1 MGAAH
6 HPRQPRP
13 ESFISGVGHPAPMRP
28 KIHASCFVHETA
40 VIIGNVEIGQDCGI
54 WPHSVIRG
62 DKDAIRMGDGSN
74 VQDCCVVHCSPGFPV
89 SIGKGVSIGHGAIV
103 HGATIEDDV
112 IIGMNAT
119 VLNGSVVGAGSI
131 IGANALVKEGMKI
144 APGSLVVGVPGKA
157 IREGDASLKGHA
169 VENAETYRELA
180 KRHKEGVYER
190 YSS

>member
-1 MGAAH
+1 MA
-6 HPRQPRP
+6 
-13 ESFISGVGHPAPMRP
+13 MKP
-28 KIHASCFVHETA
+28 KVDASCYVHDTA

-62 DKDAIRMGDGSN
+62 DENSIRIGDGSN
-74 VQDCCVVHCSPGFPV
+74 IQDCCVVHCDSVHPV
-89 SIGKGVSIGHGAIV
+89 SIGRNVSIGHGAIV

-119 VLNGSVVGAGSI
+119 VLNGSVVGTGSI

-157 IREGDASLKGHA
+157 IREGDASLRAHA
-169 VENAETYRELA
+169 AENAATYRELA
-180 KRHKEGVYER
+180 KRHKAGAYGRFVP
-190 YSS
+190 